1 MFRHPHKRV
10 AISTGSFT
18 HTKQS
23 CKDECDIH
31 KILAQYKKTGILTH
45 INSARP
51 NYTDLPSS
59 SDYQSALNTIIE
71 AENVFSDLPAVVR
84 DRFGND
90 PEKFL
95 AAFADPKMREELTE
109 LGLLK
114 RPPGAPEPVRVRI
127 DEPAPTPLAKPKEG
141 PPAAP

>member
-1 MFRHPHKRV
+1 MTFRHPHKRV
-10 AISTGSFT
+10 TVNTGSFT

-31 KILAQYKKTGILTH
+31 KILSQYKKTGILTH

-59 SDYQSALNTIIE
+59 SDYQTALNTIIE
-71 AENVFSDLPAVVR
+71 AENCFSDLPAVVR

-90 PEKFL
+90 PETFL
-95 AAFADPKMREELTE
+95 KAFGDPKMADELRE
-109 LGLLK
+109 LGLL
-114 RPPGAPEPVRVRI
+114 RPVQG
-127 DEPAPTPLAKPKEG
+127 EPAPISVRLHEPPKSPIDKPKE
-141 PPAAP
+141 